1 MNTRMACIDP
11 KDPNVDGHQ
20 VEKLFKEW
28 NKLFIGRQR
37 EIDESHLEWDTA
49 NK

>member
-1 MNTRMACIDP
+1 MNTWVACIDP
-11 KDPNVDGHQ
+11 NDPHVDEKQ
-20 VEKLFKEW
+20 YEKLFNEW

-37 EIDESHLEWDTA
+37 EIDESHLEWDKV

>member
-1 MNTRMACIDP
+1 MTEPISWTEPDLDDM
-11 KDPNVDGHQ
+11 Q
-20 VEKLFKEW
+20 VEKLFNEW